1 MESPLT
7 SKKLCTWKRYTGK
20 ESEKKKK
27 SRTLIFIMVNGLD
40 LVEF

>member
-27 SRTLIFIMVNGLD
+27 A
-40 LVEF
+40 EP